1 MTGSAN
7 PSANAPPPANRILI
21 IKLGALGDFLQ
32 AIGPMQAIRKAYP
45 KAEVTLL
52 TTAPFRKLAE
62 ASGLFDKI
70 VMDDRPALLNLPG
83 VLDLRAKLRATRAD
97 LVFDLQTS
105 DRSSAYLKLFWPDR
119 PLWSGI
125 AAGCSHPH
133 SNPDR
138 DAMHTADRQREQLAA
153 AGIQDV
159 SLPDLSFLGDDGIAD
174 LPLPGRFVLLAPG
187 GAPHRPEK
195 RWPAV
200 HFGELAGRLLTAG
213 LTPVILGTDA
223 EADAER
229 AILERCPNAVSLIG
243 KTTLLQIAPL
253 ARRAAGAVG
262 NDTGPMH
269 LITISGCP
277 SVVLYSHASDPA
289 LCAQKGPA
297 VTILRRPD
305 LKNLSP
311 NEVFITLHSEIGIP
325 R

>member
-1 MTGSAN
+1 MTGDRAQAEN
-7 PSANAPPPANRILI
+7 HPPPADRVLI

-45 KAEVTLL
+45 AAEISLL

-62 ASGLFDKI
+62 ASGLFDAI
-70 VMDDRPALLNLPG
+70 LLDARPAFWNLAG
-83 VLDLRAKLRATRAD
+83 VLRLRANLRAVRPQI
-97 LVFDLQTS
+97 VFDLQTS
-105 DRSSAYLKLFWPDR
+105 DRSSTYLKLFWPDR

-125 AAGCSHPH
+125 AAGASHPH
-133 SNPDR
+133 ANADR
-138 DAMHTADRQREQLAA
+138 DAMHTVDRQKEQLAA
-153 AGIQDV
+153 AGIRDV
-159 SLPDLSFLGDDGIAD
+159 SLPDLSFLGDDTLGGMA
-174 LPLPGRFVLLAPG
+174 LPDRFVLLAPG

-195 RWPAV
+195 RWPAE
-200 HFGELAGRLLTAG
+200 HFAELAAHLQAAG
-213 LTPVILGTDA
+213 LTPVVLGTEA
-223 EADAER
+223 EAEAER
-229 AILERCPNAVSLIG
+229 AILRRCPDAVSLIG
-243 KTTLLQIAPL
+243 KTSLLQIAPL

-289 LCAQKGPA
+289 LCAQKGPS

-305 LKNLSP
+305 LKALP
-311 NEVFITLHSEIGIP
+311 PDEVFAALTP

>member
-1 MTGSAN
+1 MTGAA
-7 PSANAPPPANRILI
+7 PYGEIDPPPADRVLV

-45 KAEVTLL
+45 QAHISLL
-52 TTAPFRKLAE
+52 TTAPFRKLSE
-62 ASGLFDKI
+62 TSGLFDRI
-70 VMDDRPALLNLPG
+70 LIDERPSFWNLPG
-83 VLDLRAKLRATRAD
+83 VLRLRGALRATRAQ

-105 DRSSAYLKLFWPDR
+105 DRSSTYLKLFWPDR

-125 AAGCSHPH
+125 AAGASHRH
-133 SNPDR
+133 ANPAR
-138 DAMHTADRQREQLAA
+138 DDMHTVDRQREQLAV
-153 AGIQDV
+153 AGIRDV
-159 SLPDLSFLGDDGIAD
+159 ALPDLSFLADDDIAD
-174 LPLPGRFVLLAPG
+174 LALPDRYVLLAPG

-200 HFGELAGRLLTAG
+200 HFAALAARLQGAG
-213 LTPVILGTDA
+213 LTPVVLGTQA
-223 EADAER
+223 EAEAER
-229 AILERCPNAVSLIG
+229 AILDACPDAVSLVD
-243 KTTLLQIAPL
+243 KTSLLQIAPL

-289 LCAQKGPA
+289 LCGQQGPA

-305 LKNLSP
+305 LRDLAP
-311 NEVFITLHSEIGIP
+311 DEVFAALEP